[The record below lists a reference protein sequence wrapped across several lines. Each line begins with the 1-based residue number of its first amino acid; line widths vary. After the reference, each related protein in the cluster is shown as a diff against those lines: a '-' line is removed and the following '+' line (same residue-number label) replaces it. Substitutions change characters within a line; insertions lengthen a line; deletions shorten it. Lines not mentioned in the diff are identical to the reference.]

1 MPQRRNRTDGA
12 EAMPRRRTGRRLR
25 IVAGVTVV
33 GMAVGALV
41 WADIAF
47 ERAVETRMAAIA
59 EPRTGVEIVDRGG
72 ALLRAFASEEG
83 RWRLRAGV
91 ADVDPRYLT
100 MLVAWEDKRFYDH
113 GGVDLLAVARAAL
126 QSVTSLRIVSGG
138 STLTMQVA
146 RLMNRLPTGSVT
158 AKFEQVLTSVA
169 LERALTKAE
178 ILSLYLQL
186 APYGG
191 NLEGVRAASYSFFG
205 KEPKRLTVAQA
216 ALLVALPQSPERLR
230 PDRAPAAAK
239 VARDRVVARM
249 ATLGLI
255 DAGEATRARRE
266 AMPKGRQSLPLMAAH
281 ASVRLHLAEPQR
293 PRIRLTI
300 DKALQQRLEAY
311 SSDKAATLKKPLSLA
326 ILVSDATT
334 GEILADIGSPDLFD
348 RDRQGYV
355 DLTRAPRSPG
365 STLKPLIYGLAFER
379 GIAHPESLVDDS
391 PAAFAGYTPQN
402 FDREFD
408 GVITARRALQLSRNL
423 PAVELLSAVGPAR
436 LIYRM
441 KRAGASPELGDRSL
455 PGLAIGLG
463 GLGLTL
469 EDLVR
474 IYGGLA
480 NGGVAMPLHIEADA
494 SGGVAPVA
502 GKRILSAQA
511 AWYVS
516 SILAGAP
523 TTTKGSPGEI
533 AHKTGTSYGYR
544 DAWTIGY
551 DGRHVVGVWVG
562 RPDGATVTGLVGQD
576 SALPV
581 LRDVFARIGPV
592 TRLAGPPP
600 GILAS
605 AGGGLPPPMRRVGRA
620 AELLEAGLKPEIVF
634 PPNDARIELG
644 LATTTVADSTA
655 ISGQLPDTD
664 AVSAGP
670 PALLSAS
677 RQKPGPAPGV
687 VSASGADTA
696 GKTGADLYLKVRN
709 GKPPFTWYVDGLP
722 VVRDEMERQARFR
735 AREPGFLDIFVVD
748 ANGAAARSRAFV
760 D

>member
-1 MPQRRNRTDGA
+1 
-12 EAMPRRRTGRRLR
+12 MPRRRTGRRLR
-25 IVAGVTVV
+25 IGAGVAVV
-33 GMAVGALV
+33 GMAIGALA
-41 WADIAF
+41 WADIEF

-59 EPRTGVEIVDRGG
+59 EPRTGVEIVDRKG
-72 ALLRAFASEEG
+72 ALLRAFASEDG
-83 RWRLRAGV
+83 RWRLKAGV

-126 QSVTSLRIVSGG
+126 QSATSLRIVSGG

-158 AKFEQVLTSVA
+158 AKFEQVLTSIA
-169 LERALTKAE
+169 LERALTKPE

-230 PDRAPAAAK
+230 PDRSPSAAK
-239 VARDRVVARM
+239 IARDRVVDRM

-255 DAGEATRARRE
+255 DAGEAARAKRE

-281 ASVRLHLAEPQR
+281 AAVRLHRADPTL
-293 PRIRLTI
+293 PRIRLTV
-300 DKALQQRLEAY
+300 DKAMQQRLEAY
-311 SSDKAATLKKPLSLA
+311 ASDKAAILKKPLSLA

-480 NGGVAMPLHIEADA
+480 NGGVAMPLHIEADT
-494 SGGVAPVA
+494 SGATAPVV

-511 AWYVS
+511 AWYVT

-523 TTTKGSPGEI
+523 TTAKGSPGEI

-551 DGRHVVGVWVG
+551 DGRHVVGVWLG
-562 RPDGATVTGLVGQD
+562 RPDGAPVTGLVGQD

-620 AELLEAGLKPEIVF
+620 AELLQAGLKPEIVF

-644 LATTTVADSTA
+644 LMPA
-655 ISGQLPDTD
+655 SG
-664 AVSAGP
+664 AA
-670 PALLSAS
+670 
-677 RQKPGPAPGV
+677 GV
-687 VSASGADTA
+687 VSDERAGDSDARPAVPPASPPTPGRGPERVLAA
-696 GKTGADLYLKVRN
+696 GSANPDSLSEAGGADLYLKVRN
-709 GKPPFTWYVDGLP
+709 GKPPFTWYVDGRP
-722 VVRDEMERQARFR
+722 VARDALERQARYR
-735 AREPGFLDIFVVD
+735 AHEPGFLDIFVVD